1 MAGAIIPAA
10 RPAPAPRAQSTTLS
24 QSAAARK
31 HDNAQA
37 AGRANRR
44 RAILTGKQWF
54 ASRSVIMNFS
64 PHEPFSMSSPARA
77 QDSNWSLVFACWL
90 LASIAALGS
99 LFFSEVMGHPPCVL
113 CWYQRIC
120 MYPLVLIL
128 PAGLFPFDTNIV
140 RYALPLSLLGSLIAI
155 FHLLL
160 AAGFIPESVKP
171 CLQGIPCTEVQ
182 IVWFGFVTIPLLSAL
197 SFLLI
202 TALLML
208 THLRSSK

>member
-1 MAGAIIPAA
+1 
-10 RPAPAPRAQSTTLS
+10 
-24 QSAAARK
+24 
-31 HDNAQA
+31 
-37 AGRANRR
+37 
-44 RAILTGKQWF
+44 
-54 ASRSVIMNFS
+54 MN
-64 PHEPFSMSSPARA
+64 SPASA

-90 LASIAALGS
+90 LASVAALGS

-197 SFLLI
+197 TFLLI